1 MFAHRPLVVHIPLFT
16 PPRRYVI
23 RARREGKRPHGGRRS
38 CVCKAKTNHL
48 SHVCHDMDN
57 KGFDSSEEVCLAVL
71 DAMADR
77 RGSDRRIDNRFI

>member
-1 MFAHRPLVVHIPLFT
+1 
-16 PPRRYVI
+16 
-23 RARREGKRPHGGRRS
+23 
-38 CVCKAKTNHL
+38 
-48 SHVCHDMDN
+48 MDN